1 MELYNLITFAG
12 GVLVGAG
19 VTLFIACAAFAYW
32 VLRD

>member
-12 GVLVGAG
+12 GVLVGIG
-19 VTLFIACAAFAYW
+19 VTLLITCAAFAYW